1 MYIEIKNVFGDS
13 TTFELSEDICVFFKS
28 QTRIDKNEAIRNRK
42 HIDSH
47 SIDDYIVSSKL
58 VTETLETTFFRKE
71 QLRNIIEIINTCTPI
86 QRKRVE
92 LHFICGYT
100 ISEIADM
107 ERCSP
112 QSVSKSIK
120 AVQKKIMKYL
130 NK

>member
-1 MYIEIKNVFGDS
+1 MYIEIKNILGDS
-13 TTFELSEDICVFFKS
+13 TTIEVPEDVYVFLKS
-28 QTRIDKNEAIRNRK
+28 QARLDKNKTANNRK
-42 HIDSH
+42 HIDYH

-71 QLRNIIEIINTCTPI
+71 QLRNIIEVISTCTPM
-86 QRKRVE
+86 QRKRAE

-107 ERCSP
+107 EKCSP

-120 AVQKKIMKYL
+120 TVQKKIKKCL
-130 NK
+130 NI